1 MDYLT
6 IAPLSLLGF
15 FVGLFVWSKIVTITL
30 TLVSVGTKVKSLA
43 PQAQIRIG
51 VRIILAAITLW
62 FAAFGVFAVH
72 FWHGSALWTR
82 CFFGAIGFAPM
93 PASGWTWIVL
103 RKAGG
108 RRAGSTSRPSTPDVR
123 PAPRTPVA
131 RQPSADDDSS
141 DDW

>member
-51 VRIILAAITLW
+51 LRILLVAITLW
-62 FAAFGVFAVH
+62 FAVFGVFTVH
-72 FWHGSALWTR
+72 FWHGSALWMR
-82 CFFGAIGFAPM
+82 CFFGAMGFAPI
-93 PASGWTWIVL
+93 PAIGWTWIAL
-103 RKAGG
+103 RKARA
-108 RRAGSTSRPSTPDVR
+108 RRAGSASRSSTPEVQ
-123 PAPRTPVA
+123 PTPRTPVA
-131 RQPSADDDSS
+131 RQPSAEGDSS